1 MSDLFPDTSP
11 EAEKVLVDLLR
22 KTPAQRKLEMVG
34 QMNETVRTFA
44 LCGLKQR
51 YPQSTPKELR
61 NALAEVLLG
70 TELANRI
77 YGSLISPILTFP
89 LEWRR
94 NKECLMLS
102 EPISVTLLVVDVLDK
117 LGIPYLIGGSIAGAI
132 YGVARSTIDVDIIA
146 DVHLQHAVP
155 LADAFDNAFY
165 VSIDS
170 IKEAVSNRGS
180 FNIIHLETM
189 FKVDIF
195 VNKQRPFDKSQ
206 FERRIKQ
213 VISSEPRCEVY
224 VASAEDNVLA
234 KLEWYRKGGEV
245 SERQWRD
252 VLETLKIQENMDVNY
267 LRHWASVLGVADLM
281 EKALG

>member
-1 MSDLFPDTSP
+1 MSALFSDTSP
-11 EAEKVLVDLLR
+11 EAEKVLIDLLR
-22 KTPAQRKLEMVG
+22 KTPARRKLEMVG

-61 NALAEVLLG
+61 NALADLLLG
-70 TELANRI
+70 TELANHV
-77 YGSLISPILTFP
+77 GLLIES
-89 LEWRR
+89 
-94 NKECLMLS
+94 KECLMLS
-102 EPISVTLLVVDVLDK
+102 ELTSVALLVVEVLDK
-117 LGIPYLIGGSIAGAI
+117 LGIPYLIGGSLAGAI
-132 YGVARSTIDVDIIA
+132 YGVARSTIGVDIIA
-146 DVHLQHAVP
+146 DIHLQNAVP

-170 IKEAVSNRGS
+170 IKDAINNRGS

-189 FKVDIF
+189 FKADIF

-213 VISSEPRCEVY
+213 VISSEPKCEVY
-224 VASAEDNVLA
+224 VATAEDNVLA

-252 VLETLKIQENMDVNY
+252 VLETLKIQENIHANY
-267 LRHWASVLGVADLM
+267 LRHRETVLDVADLM
-281 EKALG
+281 EKALMETRV

>member
-1 MSDLFPDTSP
+1 MSALFPDTSP
-11 EAEKVLVDLLR
+11 EAEKVLVGLLR

-34 QMNETVRTFA
+34 QMNDTVRTFA

-51 YPQSTPKELR
+51 YPQSTQKELR
-61 NALAEVLLG
+61 NALADLLLG
-70 TELANRI
+70 AELANHV
-77 YGSLISPILTFP
+77 YSLIES
-89 LEWRR
+89 
-94 NKECLMLS
+94 KECLMLS
-102 EPISVTLLVVDVLDK
+102 EPISVTLLVVEVLDK

-146 DVHLQHAVP
+146 DVHPQNAVP

-170 IKEAVSNRGS
+170 IKDAINNRGC
-180 FNIIHLETM
+180 FNIINLETM

-213 VISSEPRCEVY
+213 VISSEPKCEVY
-224 VASAEDNVLA
+224 VASAEDNILA

-252 VLETLKIQENMDVNY
+252 VLETLKIQENIDANY
-267 LRHWASVLGVADLM
+267 LRHWANALGVADLM
-281 EKALG
+281 EKALGLRI

>member
-1 MSDLFPDTSP
+1 MSALFPDTSP

-34 QMNETVRTFA
+34 QMNDTVRTFA

-51 YPQSTPKELR
+51 YPQSTPKELHD
-61 NALAEVLLG
+61 ALADLLLG
-70 TELANRI
+70 TELANHV
-77 YGSLISPILTFP
+77 YSLLIES
-89 LEWRR
+89 
-94 NKECLMLS
+94 KECLMLS
-102 EPISVTLLVVDVLDK
+102 EPISVALLVVEVLDK

-146 DVHLQHAVP
+146 DVHLQNAVP

-165 VSIDS
+165 VNIDS
-170 IKEAVSNRGS
+170 IKDAINNRGS

-195 VNKQRPFDKSQ
+195 VNKQRPFDKLQ

-213 VISSEPRCEVY
+213 VISSEPKCEVY

-252 VLETLKIQENMDVNY
+252 VLETLKIQENIDVNY
-267 LRHWASVLGVADLM
+267 LRHWATDLDVADLM
-281 EKALG
+281 EKALMENIN